1 MVTPWGT
8 PEHVFVKQKS
18 PGIVEIPGLDKGSGA
33 GTRSRDLTIMSRAN
47 GTLEVGENRMIPRI
61 LGVVGTLKYAILR

>member
-1 MVTPWGT
+1 
-8 PEHVFVKQKS
+8 
-18 PGIVEIPGLDKGSGA
+18 
-33 GTRSRDLTIMSRAN
+33 MSRAN